1 MPPEFARQPRGLL
14 EVKRWKATE
23 FRQFL
28 LYSGPIVLKGVL
40 SKSYYQHFLSLSA
53 SITILCYPTQENRP
67 TELLNYVEEL
77 LIWFVREAKV
87 LYGIAFLSYNVH
99 NLIHLVSDVR
109 YHGCSLDGI
118 SAFPFEN
125 YLQILKKYVRN
136 SDKPLVQIVK
146 RIGELEKAGTSHSQN
161 HVLTK
166 VKVDRRNCFSY
177 LKSRAIAEVC
187 HVSSDDLY
195 LCSIMLPHKLDSFF
209 KEPFD
214 SKMIKIYYCRRN
226 ISRENRNIKRSEL
239 LHKMIY
245 LETDNE
251 FVLVPLVT
259 EVKWKDNIA

>member
-1 MPPEFARQPRGLL
+1 M
-14 EVKRWKATE
+14 
-23 FRQFL
+23 
-28 LYSGPIVLKGVL
+28 
-40 SKSYYQHFLSLSA
+40 
-53 SITILCYPTQENRP
+53 
-67 TELLNYVEEL
+67 
-77 LIWFVREAKV
+77 
-87 LYGIAFLSYNVH
+87 
-99 NLIHLVSDVR
+99 
-109 YHGCSLDGI
+109 
-118 SAFPFEN
+118 
-125 YLQILKKYVRN
+125 
-136 SDKPLVQIVK
+136 QIVK